1 MGALVVFDLTNRKS
15 FECVR
20 EWLEELE
27 EKAPQ
32 NIVKVLVGNKADLS
46 AEGKRAVPK
55 EEAEKLAKE
64 YEISYI
70 ETSARTGKHVRK
82 AFIELT
88 RQVVECVRELEM
100 QCTYTP
106 TPSPCHMDANR
117 KKRRGDHD
125 QEEKEEKALREG
137 DKDLKDGVYTTSIN
151 HALSNGDLDV
161 IQLADTSPVE
171 NRHGAYSL
179 FSQAISFLPSSL
191 QHLLL
196 QKRRR
201 RVVSTNRNIYHLF
214 HFNEHPH
221 SNALPFSL
229 DQQESQEGRRR
240 RKSQEDEEEREEKDD
255 EETTRWKG
263 EEREEEKEGERERR
277 RKTEVERIRDY
288 PYISRGMQFR
298 RYAIDD
304 QLDRCLDV

>member
-1 MGALVVFDLTNRKS
+1 MFLQAVSKED
-15 FECVR
+15 
-20 EWLEELE
+20 
-27 EKAPQ
+27 
-32 NIVKVLVGNKADLS
+32 
-46 AEGKRAVPK
+46 AER
-55 EEAEKLAKE
+55 LAKE

-70 ETSARTGKHVRK
+70 ETSARTGKHARR

-100 QCTYTP
+100 ECTYTS
-106 TPSPCHMDANR
+106 TPSPGHTGGNR
-117 KKRRGDHD
+117 RKRGGDHD
-125 QEEKEEKALREG
+125 EDEDKFRREEVYEG
-137 DKDLKDGVYTTSIN
+137 LDDSACTTSIN
-151 HALSNGDLDV
+151 HALSNGELDV

-171 NRHGAYSL
+171 NTHGASL

-201 RVVSTNRNIYHLF
+201 RITSSNRSIHHLF
-214 HFNEHPH
+214 HLDEHPH
-221 SNALPFSL
+221 SNALFFSL
-229 DQQESQEGRRR
+229 EEQESQEGRRR
-240 RKSQEDEEEREEKDD
+240 RRSQDEDEND
-255 EETTRWKG
+255 EEATRWKS
-263 EEREEEKEGERERR
+263 EEREEENEGARERERGKR
-277 RKTEVERIRDY
+277 EVERIRDY